1 MEAFKTEIN
10 ENEMNEYEL
19 IERRIQG
26 LLNCQTLCI

>member
-26 LLNCQTLCI
+26 LLN